1 MTAVADQSIGSPDP
15 LEDVV
20 QLRVPGPTPLPDAVR
35 EAMGRQMINHR
46 GPEFAELIGRVTA
59 RLKVF
64 FQTTNDLILLTA
76 SGTGAMEAA
85 IVNTLSPGDR
95 VLAISI
101 GVFGDRFAEIARVF
115 GADVVPLSFT
125 PGQAADPAA
134 VARML
139 ETSGPFKA
147 VLVTHNETSTGVTN
161 SLEAI
166 ARAVHETDALLI
178 VDGISSVGSIDLKT
192 DAWGCDLVLSGSQKG
207 WMVPPGLAIVSVS
220 PRAWEAYKLAR
231 MPRFYWDLG
240 KARSSLERGQT
251 PATPAVSILFALDV
265 ALGFMHRGGMPSIF
279 AGHHRC
285 AERIRRGVKDLGLEL
300 FADEAHASDTVTAV
314 KVPGDLDV
322 SQLLQVL
329 RTEGVVLA
337 GGQGALAGK
346 IFRIGHLGWIDDSDV
361 DEILAA
367 LSRAL
372 PRARR
377 TPVAR

>member
-1 MTAVADQSIGSPDP
+1 M
-15 LEDVV
+15 

-76 SGTGAMEAA
+76 SGTGALEAA
-85 IVNTLSPGDR
+85 VVNTLSPGDR

-139 ETSGPFKA
+139 ETSGPFRA

-161 SLEAI
+161 DLEAI
-166 ARAVHETDALLI
+166 ARAVHQTDALLI

-207 WMVPPGLAIVSVS
+207 WMVPPGLAMVSVS

-265 ALGFMHRGGMPSIF
+265 ALGLMEREGMPSIF
-279 AGHHRC
+279 ARHHRC